1 LYVNQTLLNLKENE
15 ICISCFNSN
24 PEEFHC
30 STINLMINA
39 ELLLLSTKKGSDKI
53 NLAFERDSEVLK
65 NGIIKY
71 ILSSPINFNQDCI
84 SYTLMLLR

>member
-1 LYVNQTLLNLKENE
+1 VLSKL
-15 ICISCFNSN
+15 N

-30 STINLMINA
+30 SSIKLMIKTG
-39 ELLLLSTKKGSDKI
+39 LLWLVTKNGLDNL

-84 SYTLMLLR
+84 SHTLMLLR